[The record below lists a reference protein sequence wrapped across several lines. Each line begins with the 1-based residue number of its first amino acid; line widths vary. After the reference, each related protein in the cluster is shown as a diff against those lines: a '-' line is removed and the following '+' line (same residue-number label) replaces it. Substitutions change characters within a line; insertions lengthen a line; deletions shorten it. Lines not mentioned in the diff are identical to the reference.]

1 MKIAW
6 YEPLFFLFFGAFH
19 LHRVWGLA
27 DRESYAAFWLGV
39 LTQKGPLYFGLM
51 GLLAVLCL
59 AGVATFFRNWGRNPW
74 WRWIYLFGG
83 SYVLFDLLAIAAGLS
98 FWHSLLAWMFPT
110 EPAHSLC
117 SEFRTSRHPGCP
129 ATPARRTAARPPRPW

>member
-39 LTQKGPLYFGLM
+39 LTQKGPLHFGLM

-98 FWHSLLAWMFPT
+98 FWHSLLAWMFDVTSPCWNFLWGFFVLLGG
-110 EPAHSLC
+110 ASAALGLSLLV
-117 SEFRTSRHPGCP
+117 
-129 ATPARRTAARPPRPW
+129 RRT

>member
-83 SYVLFDLLAIAAGLS
+83 SYVLFDLLAIAAGRS
-98 FWHSLLAWMFPT
+98 FWHSLLAWMFDVTSPCWNFLWGFFVLLGG
-110 EPAHSLC
+110 ASAALGLSLLV
-117 SEFRTSRHPGCP
+117 
-129 ATPARRTAARPPRPW
+129 RRT

>member
-1 MKIAW
+1 MSRCFSSSLGRFICTVSGGWRTGRAT
-6 YEPLFFLFFGAFH
+6 P
-19 LHRVWGLA
+19 
-27 DRESYAAFWLGV
+27 AFWLGV

-98 FWHSLLAWMFPT
+98 FWHSLLAWMFDVTSPCWNFLWGFFVLLGG
-110 EPAHSLC
+110 ASAALGLSLLV
-117 SEFRTSRHPGCP
+117 
-129 ATPARRTAARPPRPW
+129 RRT

>member
-6 YEPLFFLFFGAFH
+6 YEPLFFLFFGAFN

-59 AGVATFFRNWGRNPW
+59 AGVADG
-74 WRWIYLFGG
+74 
-83 SYVLFDLLAIAAGLS
+83 YVLFDLLAIAAGLS
-98 FWHSLLAWMFPT
+98 FWHSLLAWMFDVTSPCWNFLWGFFVLLGG
-110 EPAHSLC
+110 ASAALGLSLLV
-117 SEFRTSRHPGCP
+117 
-129 ATPARRTAARPPRPW
+129 RRT

>member
-83 SYVLFDLLAIAAGLS
+83 SYVLFDVTSPCWNFLWGFFVLLGGASAALGLS
-98 FWHSLLAWMFPT
+98 LLV
-110 EPAHSLC
+110 
-117 SEFRTSRHPGCP
+117 
-129 ATPARRTAARPPRPW
+129 RRT

>member
-1 MKIAW
+1 M
-6 YEPLFFLFFGAFH
+6 
-19 LHRVWGLA
+19 LA
-27 DRESYAAFWLGV
+27 IL
-39 LTQKGPLYFGLM
+39 FGLM

-98 FWHSLLAWMFPT
+98 FWYSLLAWMFDVTSPCWNFLWGFFVLLGG
-110 EPAHSLC
+110 ASAALGLSLLV
-117 SEFRTSRHPGCP
+117 
-129 ATPARRTAARPPRPW
+129 RRT

>member
-19 LHRVWGLA
+19 LHRVWGWRTGRA
-27 DRESYAAFWLGV
+27 TPPSGWGSD
-39 LTQKGPLYFGLM
+39 TKGSLYFGLM

-98 FWHSLLAWMFPT
+98 F
-110 EPAHSLC
+110 
-117 SEFRTSRHPGCP
+117 G
-129 ATPARRTAARPPRPW
+129 TPAGLDV